1 MVRCTGITL
10 AGKQCKK
17 FCKDTLCWLHTP
29 PDTCGICLDDVCNY
43 IKLDCGHKYCEV
55 CINEWVC
62 KSNICSCPTCRQ
74 EISKKI
80 KSDAFDWGLTNFILI
95 KARHYYLNLSVLSI
109 EDQIEFMVKTEI
121 TKYSTLNDKEANSIR
136 DIINNDTNLK
146 LMWDTMWE
154 TIKCVSI
161 ILSNESRKSPTQSV
175 LIYTF
180 I

>member
-1 MVRCTGITL
+1 
-10 AGKQCKK
+10 
-17 FCKDTLCWLHTP
+17 
-29 PDTCGICLDDVCNY
+29 
-43 IKLDCGHKYCEV
+43 
-55 CINEWVC
+55 
-62 KSNICSCPTCRQ
+62 
-74 EISKKI
+74 
-80 KSDAFDWGLTNFILI
+80 
-95 KARHYYLNLSVLSI
+95 
-109 EDQIEFMVKTEI
+109 MVKTEI